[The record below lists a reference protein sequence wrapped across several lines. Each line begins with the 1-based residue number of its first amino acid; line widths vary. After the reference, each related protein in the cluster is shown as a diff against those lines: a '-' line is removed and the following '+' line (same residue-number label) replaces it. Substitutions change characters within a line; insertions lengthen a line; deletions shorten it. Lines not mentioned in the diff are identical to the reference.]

1 MLDIVQLTPRQGE
14 KIVARMNFMLKVEDA
29 KMTQVK
35 KALEKENIKVVSIY
49 EVYKEKPASG
59 SGTKQTGPVENA
71 G

>member
-1 MLDIVQLTPRQGE
+1 M
-14 KIVARMNFMLKVEDA
+14 ARMNFMLKVEDA

-59 SGTKQTGPVENA
+59 TGTKQTGPVENA

>member
-1 MLDIVQLTPRQGE
+1 M
-14 KIVARMNFMLKVEDA
+14 ARMNFMLKVEDA

-59 SGTKQTGPVENA
+59 ITADPAGTKQTGPVENA